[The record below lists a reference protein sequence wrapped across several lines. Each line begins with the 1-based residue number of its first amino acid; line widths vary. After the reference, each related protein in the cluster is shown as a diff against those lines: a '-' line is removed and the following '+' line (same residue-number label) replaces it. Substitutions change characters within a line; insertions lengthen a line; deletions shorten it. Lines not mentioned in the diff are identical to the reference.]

1 MDTLVLLQRGEL
13 REALVTLIAKDNKK
27 GRVRGQCKCFS
38 SSREELSRAEF
49 GSVFPQYNDN
59 NFMRHQIIDL
69 PGIGPVVA
77 MGSHMFTQGLLA
89 DEHALTLV
97 LLALEKH

>member
-1 MDTLVLLQRGEL
+1 
-13 REALVTLIAKDNKK
+13 
-27 GRVRGQCKCFS
+27 
-38 SSREELSRAEF
+38 
-49 GSVFPQYNDN
+49 
-59 NFMRHQIIDL
+59 MRHLIIDL

-77 MGSHMFTQGLLA
+77 MGPQMFSQGLLA

>member
-13 REALVTLIAKDNKK
+13 CEALVTLITKDNTKR
-27 GRVRGQCKCFS
+27 RVRDQSKCS
-38 SSREELSRAEF
+38 SPSQELSRAEF
-49 GSVFPQYNDN
+49 GSVFLNKTN
-59 NFMRHQIIDL
+59 NEFMRHLIIDL

-77 MGSHMFTQGLLA
+77 MGSHMFSQGLLA